1 MSKHVLITA
10 RVGHTKLVE
19 PVIVMLPL
27 EKGHLETLKRIGKL
41 ENHIINEAANYIKK
55 ELEIINITER
65 ESDRFDEFLENMRE
79 DNKGTNND

>member
-1 MSKHVLITA
+1 MDKHVLVTA
-10 RVGHTKLVE
+10 RVWHNKLLE
-19 PVIVMLPL
+19 PVIVTLPL

-65 ESDRFDEFLENMRE
+65 ESDRFDEFLESMRE
-79 DNKGTNND
+79 DNKGNENE